1 MLNSFLFDKLSLHA
15 RHILRAS
22 ADLARANGS
31 SRIEPRHLFA
41 AIYFEKGSLGSFL
54 LNSLG
59 IQEDSLSAATALP
72 EGKHRPLLE
81 KEPLLSKKA
90 KDVIIRAYSLASH
103 AAYPY
108 VGSEHFASAL
118 VETNDPDIRQF
129 IASVPEEKKRSLFS
143 LTPRNLGA
151 PDFPGLPRMLGL
163 SDISLSK
170 PNPPETEDTPFLDQ
184 HGVEL
189 GIEPNQSSHSG
200 REKEIESVLRT
211 LGRKTKNNPL
221 LIGEP
226 GVGKTAL
233 VEAVAK
239 RIEQGKAGPELEEAR
254 VIMLDLTSI
263 VAGTSFR
270 GEFEARIKDIL
281 HEAETHPEIILF
293 VDEIHTIVGA
303 GNASGGLDAAN
314 ILKPALSR
322 GNIRIIG
329 ATTLSEYKRHI
340 EKDAALER
348 RFQPIL
354 IEEPSHEDALRML
367 EESRSDYEK
376 HHQITIGKEA
386 LRTVLS
392 MSSRHLPERFLPDK
406 AFDLLDEASSL
417 LRRRSNKENNRDE
430 KRRTLLKKQEEL
442 IELKEVLV
450 EKQQFEEA
458 ATLRKKEVVLQE
470 TIESLEREEEKRA
483 RETRPTLSENEVL
496 EATALITGI
505 PLEKLRGERRVI
517 STLFETLEKTV
528 VGQTDAL
535 ERITNAITRSHFG
548 MGNSSGRPLGSFLFL
563 GPSGVGKT
571 LTAETLGKTLFSN
584 KKPIIRFDM
593 SEFMERHHTAQMI
606 GAPAGYVGYGEGGKL
621 TEHMR
626 RHPASVILFDEIEK
640 AHPDVLNLLLQILED
655 GTLTDAEGRRVPFRN
670 SVIILTSN
678 IGTDSILGKEPLGFG
693 DRAHAKS
700 FEASEES
707 VMSEVRRRLR
717 PELLARLDHTIVFQP
732 LSNDSLKK
740 IAGHELLRLTKE
752 LGEKSIKLRF
762 TPNITDFIAKKSFS
776 SKENGRSVRKTIEQI
791 IEHPLASELAKRDT
805 HPKTISLS
813 MNRSDTLNIRI
824 R

>member
-1 MLNSFLFDKLSLHA
+1 MINSFLFDKLSLHA

-31 SRIEPRHLFA
+31 PHIEPRHLFA
-41 AIYFEKGSLGSFL
+41 AVYFEKGSLGSFL
-54 LNSLG
+54 LNNLG
-59 IQEDSLSAATALP
+59 IQEEALSIATSLP
-72 EGKHRPLLE
+72 EGKRRTLLE
-81 KEPLLSKKA
+81 KDPPLSKKA
-90 KDVIIRAYSLASH
+90 KDIIIRAYSLANH
-103 AAYPY
+103 ASYPY

-118 VETNDPDIRQF
+118 VETNDPDIQQF
-129 IASVPEEKKRSLFS
+129 VAAVPEEKKRSLFS
-143 LTPRNLGA
+143 MTPKNLGT

-170 PNPPETEDTPFLDQ
+170 SNAPETEDTPFLDQ
-184 HGVEL
+184 HGIEL
-189 GIEPNQSSHSG
+189 GSESNHLSHTA

-211 LGRKTKNNPL
+211 LGRRTKNNPL

-226 GVGKTAL
+226 GVGKTAI
-233 VEAVAK
+233 VEAVAE
-239 RIEQGKAGPELEEAR
+239 RIEQGKAGPELEDAR
-254 VIMLDLTSI
+254 VIMLDLASI

-281 HEAETHPEIILF
+281 HEASTHSEVILF

-322 GNIRIIG
+322 GDIRIIG

-354 IEEPSHEDALRML
+354 VEEPSHEDTLRML
-367 EESRSDYEK
+367 EGSRSDYEK
-376 HHQITIGKEA
+376 HHRISIGKDA
-386 LRTVLS
+386 LRSVLAA
-392 MSSRHLPERFLPDK
+392 SSRHLPERFLPDK

-417 LRRRSNKENNRDE
+417 LRRRSGKANDRDE
-430 KRRTLLKKQEEL
+430 KRRTLLKKQNEL
-442 IELKEVLV
+442 VELKEALV

-458 ATLRKKEVVLQE
+458 AELRKKEVALQE
-470 TIESLEREEEKRA
+470 TIERLEEEEEKRA
-483 RETRPTLSENEVL
+483 REARPTLSENEIL
-496 EATALITGI
+496 EATALMTGI
-505 PLEKLRGERRVI
+505 PIEKLRSERHVVA
-517 STLFETLEKTV
+517 TLFETLEKTV
-528 VGQTDAL
+528 IGQSDAL
-535 ERITNAITRSHFG
+535 RRITNAITRSHFG
-548 MGNSSGRPLGSFLFL
+548 MGASSGRPLGSFLFL

-571 LTAETLGKTLFSN
+571 LTAEALATTLFSG
-584 KKPIIRFDM
+584 KKPFLRFDM
-593 SEFMERHHTAQMI
+593 SEFMERHHAAQMI

-655 GTLTDAEGRRVPFRN
+655 GALTDAEGRRVLFRE
-670 SVIILTSN
+670 SVIVLTSN
-678 IGTDSILGKEPLGFG
+678 IGNESLPSAHPLGFG
-693 DRAHAKS
+693 DKADGKS

-707 VMSEVRRRLR
+707 IMSEVRRRIR
-717 PELLARLDHTIVFQP
+717 PELLARLDHTVVFQP
-732 LSNDSLKK
+732 LGKESFEK
-740 IAGHELLRLTKE
+740 IAEHELLRLEKE
-752 LGEKSIKLRF
+752 LADKSIKLRI
-762 TPNITDFIAKKSFS
+762 TPNIASFIAEKSLLR
-776 SKENGRSVRKTIEQI
+776 KENGRSLRKAVEQI
-791 IEHPLASELAKRDT
+791 IEHPLATELAKRDT
-805 HPKTISLS
+805 RPKTISLS
-813 MNRSDTLNIRI
+813 LNRSGILQMRI